1 MEEDH
6 IRNGHVV
13 GAVDIRDMAEL
24 VVLVVAAAVD
34 LEAVLVAIGPVA
46 IFKEYSS
53 IDISTTTHQMY
64 LYLKNK

>member
-13 GAVDIRDMAEL
+13 GAVDIRDM
-24 VVLVVAAAVD
+24 VVQAVAAAVD

-53 IDISTTTHQMY
+53 IDISTTHRMY
-64 LYLKNK
+64 LYLKNT

>member
-24 VVLVVAAAVD
+24 VLVVAAAVD

-46 IFKEYSS
+46 IFKE
-53 IDISTTTHQMY
+53 
-64 LYLKNK
+64 